1 MKRAQAK
8 PSFDYMQFCCIA
20 YMQFV
25 YYSFICISYLI
36 DLHFV
41 LKFQFSFVISHIQF
55 IKEMCSLF
63 CLKNNKRTP
72 FHLSFVL
79 KSHFVKKIQR
89 KSYFV
94 KLVS

>member
-1 MKRAQAK
+1 
-8 PSFDYMQFCCIA
+8 
-20 YMQFV
+20 MQFV

-55 IKEMCSLF
+55 IKEMCSIF

-79 KSHFVKKIQR
+79 KSHFVKKNPEKIVFCEI
-89 KSYFV
+89 SIV
-94 KLVS
+94 NCIAS